1 MALFEYK
8 QADRE
13 YYNRNIRGFLPEH
26 IIDVHT
32 HIYKKEFRIPGVV
45 DKTKRSQDWPSL
57 VADQNPIEDLLET
70 YRILLPDYTVTP
82 VLFGSVAVD
91 YDTDRSND
99 YVSACAKDKG
109 FPALYCARPEESA
122 DRIIGK
128 IRAGGFCGV
137 KVYLNFAPSYLP
149 KDEIRIFDFLPHH
162 QLEALDA
169 EKLIVMLHIPRSGRL
184 RDPVNI
190 AQMLEIDSR
199 YPGIK
204 LIIAHVGRA
213 YAIEDLGDSLERLA
227 RSKMMFDFSANTNQQ
242 VFEALIRHI
251 GPDRIM
257 FGADLPV
264 LRMRMRRIVE
274 NGVYINVV
282 PRGLYGNVSEDPHMR
297 EINGAEADMLS
308 FFFYEEIAAMRRAA
322 EKEQLTHEEIKRMFF
337 ANAASLFDI
346 KLSKV

>member
-8 QADRE
+8 QTDRE
-13 YYNRNIRGFLPEH
+13 YYSRNIQGFMPER

-32 HIYKKEFRIPGVV
+32 HIYKKEFRIPGLV

-82 VLFGSVAVD
+82 VLFGQTTID
-91 YDTDRSND
+91 CDLDKNNE

-122 DRIIGK
+122 GRVISK
-128 IRAGGFCGV
+128 IKAGGFYGV
-137 KVYLNFAPSYLP
+137 KVYLNFAPPYLP
-149 KDEIRIFDFLPHH
+149 KDEIRIFDFLPQH

-169 EKLIVMLHIPRSGRL
+169 EKLVVMLHVPRSGRL

-190 AQMLEIDSR
+190 AQMLEIDKR
-199 YPGIK
+199 YPGVK

-227 RSKMMFDFSANTNQQ
+227 QSKMMFDFSANTNQQ

-274 NGVYINVV
+274 KGVYINVV
-282 PRGLYGNVSEDPHMR
+282 PRGLYGDVSEDPHMR
-297 EINGAEADMLS
+297 ESSGAEAEGLS

-322 EKEQLTHEEIKRMFF
+322 EKEQLTKEEVKRMFF
-337 ANAASLFDI
+337 ANAASLFNI
-346 KLSKV
+346 KEE